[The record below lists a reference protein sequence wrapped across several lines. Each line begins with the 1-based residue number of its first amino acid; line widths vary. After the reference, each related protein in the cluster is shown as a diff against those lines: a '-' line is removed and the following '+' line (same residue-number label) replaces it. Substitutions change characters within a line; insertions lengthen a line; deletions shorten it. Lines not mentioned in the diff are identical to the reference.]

1 MMLIYQIGRLDSGAF
16 NPIKFEVNGK
26 DYTAQL
32 SSFALRQ
39 SFLENGERSKVILI
53 YPVSLFLNK
62 SLSNKNNPQTQ
73 NIPIDFKKVI
83 ESILYD
89 KAERFNYLSNPYPY
103 FAKHPHS
110 KEADE
115 FIVIHSIGQ
124 YEGINFSA
132 TLEELILEIFI
143 DMIKRYQDE
152 PFSELY
158 LDISSGHNI
167 YVSALLE
174 AGRLFLTF
182 YKLQNFLTQGKGLN
196 VFVTFSDPIL
206 PPYERTFKIHKG
218 FPLEVKVFFSYPE
231 KPYEY
236 SLEQG
241 YMKFAGELAKENREI
256 KRDLNDLFSYGQFFY
271 SAIKN
276 NIPLVLYTQ
285 AYHSEE
291 RINEGLQ
298 ILIKLV
304 KDSLTQNYQNT
315 PKLNFD
321 LFRKA
326 FLMLAIYKGITEV
339 LKTYKIAKKEEVSIS
354 ELREKFVEENKSLY
368 KYFGL
373 VQNRNYLSQEIKN
386 NFDRNKDKFEKKY
399 KLLREYIGG
408 ESEDFNPRNFLAHC
422 GFERNSVYVR
432 KDEEEILVKYRE
444 DRLEE
449 IAKILMEY

>member
-1 MMLIYQIGRLDSGAF
+1 MKVIYQIGRLDSGAF
-16 NPIKFEVNGK
+16 NPLKFDVNGK

-32 SSFALRQ
+32 SSFALKQ

-53 YPVSLFLNK
+53 YPVSLLLNK
-62 SLSNKNNPQTQ
+62 NATHIQ
-73 NIPIDFKKVI
+73 NISVDFKQSI
-83 ESILYD
+83 ESILND
-89 KAERFNYLSNPYPY
+89 KTELSNYLSNPYPY
-103 FAKHPHS
+103 FYKHPHS

-132 TLEELILEIFI
+132 NFEELILEIFI
-143 DMIKRYQDE
+143 DMVKRYQDK

-167 YVSALLE
+167 YVSTLLE

-196 VFVTFSDPIL
+196 VFITFSDPIL
-206 PPYERTFKIHKG
+206 PPYERTFKVHEG

-256 KRDLNDLFSYGQFFY
+256 KRDLNDLFSYGKFFY

-276 NIPLVLYTQ
+276 NIPIVLYTLD
-285 AYHSEE
+285 YHSEE
-291 RINEGLQ
+291 LINKGIQ
-298 ILIKLV
+298 NLIKLV

-326 FLMLAIYKGITEV
+326 FLMLAIYKGITKV
-339 LKTYKIAKKEEVSIS
+339 LKTYEIAKKEEVSIS

-386 NFDRNKDKFEKKY
+386 NFDRNKDKFEKEY
-399 KLLREYIGG
+399 KLLKEYIGG
-408 ESEDFNPRNFLAHC
+408 EGEDFNPRNFLAHC
-422 GFERNSVYVR
+422 GFERNSIYVR
-432 KDEEEILVKYRE
+432 KDGEEILVKYRE
-444 DRLEE
+444 DRLKE

>member
-26 DYTAQL
+26 EYTAQL

-39 SFLENGERSKVILI
+39 SFLENGEASKVILI

-83 ESILYD
+83 ESILYN

-143 DMIKRYQDE
+143 DMVKRYQDE

-167 YVSALLE
+167 YTSALLE

-182 YKLQNFLTQGKGLN
+182 YKLQNFLTKGKELN
-196 VFVTFSDPIL
+196 VFITFSDPIL

-218 FPLEVKVFFSYPE
+218 FLLEVKVFFSYPE

-236 SLEQG
+236 SLRQG

-256 KRDLNDLFSYGQFFY
+256 KRDLNDLFSYGKFFY

-386 NFDRNKDKFEKKY
+386 NFDRNKDKFEKEY

-408 ESEDFNPRNFLAHC
+408 ESEDFNPRNFFAHC
-422 GFERNSVYVR
+422 GFERNSIYVR
-432 KDEEEILVKYRE
+432 KDGEEILVKYRE

>member
-1 MMLIYQIGRLDSGAF
+1 MKLIYQIGRLERGAF
-16 NPIKFEVNGK
+16 NPIKFEVHGK
-26 DYTAQL
+26 VYEALL
-32 SSFALRQ
+32 SSFALRR
-39 SFLENGERSKVILI
+39 SFLENGEASKVILI

-62 SLSNKNNPQTQ
+62 NAPQIE
-73 NIPIDFKKVI
+73 NIPEDFKQTI
-83 ESILYD
+83 ESILNNEN
-89 KAERFNYLSNPYPY
+89 ERFNYLSNPYPY
-103 FAKHPHS
+103 FEKHPHS
-110 KEADE
+110 KEANG

-132 TLEELILEIFI
+132 NFEELILEIFI
-143 DMIKRYQDE
+143 DMVKRYQDE

-167 YVSALLE
+167 YVSTLLE

-196 VFVTFSDPIL
+196 VFITFSDPIL
-206 PPYERTFKIHKG
+206 PPYERTFKVHKG

-256 KRDLNDLFSYGQFFY
+256 KRDLNDLFSYGKFFY

-276 NIPLVLYTQ
+276 NIPLVLYTLD
-285 AYHSEE
+285 YHSEE
-291 RINEGLQ
+291 LINKGIQ
-298 ILIKLV
+298 NLIKLV

-386 NFDRNKDKFEKKY
+386 NFDRNKDKFEKEY
-399 KLLREYIGG
+399 KLLKEYIGG

-432 KDEEEILVKYRE
+432 KDGEEILVKYRE

-449 IAKILMEY
+449 IAKILMKY